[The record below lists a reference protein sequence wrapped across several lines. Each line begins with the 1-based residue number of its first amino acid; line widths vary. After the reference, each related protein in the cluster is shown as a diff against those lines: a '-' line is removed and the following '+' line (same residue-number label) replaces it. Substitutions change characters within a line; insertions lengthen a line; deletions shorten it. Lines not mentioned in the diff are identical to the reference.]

1 MSKKIRNIIVGVIAI
16 AIFAIG
22 TIKMVGASSTR
33 TFVID
38 TGSRYRYHGTV
49 DTPTGIVDFDEL
61 SRLANE
67 SGRETV
73 VCYDTETNTI
83 CWNYTK

>member
-1 MSKKIRNIIVGVIAI
+1 MSKKFRNIIVGVIAI

-22 TIKMVGASSTR
+22 MIKMIDASSTR
-33 TFVID
+33 TFVVD

-49 DTPTGIVDFDEL
+49 ETPTGIVSLDEL
-61 SRLANE
+61 SKLANE

-73 VCYDTETNTI
+73 VCYDTETHTI